1 MHELTL
7 AGEYADRLL
16 LMDEGRLVAGGS
28 ARDVLTE
35 ALIAEHY
42 GARVKVVADEGL
54 GVAVIPAR
62 SADPR
67 PEEL

>member
-16 LMDEGRLVAGGS
+16 LMDGGRLVASGS

-42 GARVKVVADEGL
+42 GARVRVVADERI

-62 SADPR
+62 LAEPRFEDP
-67 PEEL
+67 